1 MSGAAFGPRFH
12 FERKSEI
19 KMSGQGDKNSGQ
31 WSVASY
37 QKSAGKD
44 RKRDSKT
51 GRVSRRRV
59 SQGKSEA
66 ERRRVEPEWE
76 LARSQSARIQ
86 NDKQRGEWAELCFT
100 ARAAGIG
107 LCVCKPYGDSAQ
119 YDVGIEQEGRI
130 RSGAGEERGTRLLRV
145 QIKSTTY
152 SRDGSF
158 TCNLVGRGHRG
169 YAEGV
174 VDVFAVYVVPLDV
187 WYIVPFA
194 ATAGTVSLQ
203 FKPGR
208 KSEKYRRYM
217 EAWHLL
223 R

>member
-1 MSGAAFGPRFH
+1 M
-12 FERKSEI
+12 
-19 KMSGQGDKNSGQ
+19 
-31 WSVASY
+31 
-37 QKSAGKD
+37 
-44 RKRDSKT
+44 
-51 GRVSRRRV
+51 
-59 SQGKSEA
+59 
-66 ERRRVEPEWE
+66 EPEWE

-119 YDVGIEQEGRI
+119 YDVGIESGGAT
-130 RSGAGEERGTRLLRV
+130 RSDAGEERARGTCLLRV

-158 TCNLVGRGHRG
+158 TCNIVGRGHKG
-169 YAEGV
+169 YAAGV
-174 VDVFAVYVVPLDV
+174 VDFFAVYVVPLDV
-187 WYIVPFA
+187 WYIVPFE
-194 ATAGTVSLQ
+194 ATQGTVSLQ
-203 FKPGR
+203 FKPG
-208 KSEKYRRYM
+208 KKGEKYRRYL